1 VLFISLC
8 LLLQCVIYQFMLV
21 VTVCDSY
28 EYFLEVVVNPVDSN
42 VLNLNHEPLARTNCT
57 LAPAYTLCI
66 ALKGYAP
73 GLIN

>member
-1 VLFISLC
+1 
-8 LLLQCVIYQFMLV
+8 MLV

-42 VLNLNHEPLARTNCT
+42 VLNLNPEPLARMNCT
-57 LAPAYTLCI
+57 LAPAYTFCI
-66 ALKGYAP
+66 ALKGYTP